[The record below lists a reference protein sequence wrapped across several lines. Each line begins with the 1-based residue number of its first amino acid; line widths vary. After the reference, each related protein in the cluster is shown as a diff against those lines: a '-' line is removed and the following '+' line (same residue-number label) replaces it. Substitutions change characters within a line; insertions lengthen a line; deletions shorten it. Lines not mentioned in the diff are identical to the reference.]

1 MNSVVMGRK
10 TFESINSQPL
20 KNRFNIVV
28 SRNATQQKI
37 NPKGISNLLIARDMQ
52 MVEQILSE
60 NQNHIDQNFIV
71 GGKALYEESIQME
84 NTENVYLTRVWKELE
99 TDIQLSHSFEQTL
112 QNQYR
117 VIETTKTQRENGI
130 SYDFQRFI
138 RKQKEEETIQSEK

>member
-1 MNSVVMGRK
+1 
-10 TFESINSQPL
+10 
-20 KNRFNIVV
+20 
-28 SRNATQQKI
+28 
-37 NPKGISNLLIARDMQ
+37 

-112 QNQYR
+112 ENQYR